1 MNSGIYIRVGKE
13 NLLLEQMPKEERE
26 EWLSEFDD
34 EGLKRIIEI
43 LCDTLWM
50 IEVKFNLFDEE

>member
-13 NLLLEQMPKEERE
+13 NLLLEQMPKEERK

-34 EGLKRIIEI
+34 EGLKRIIEL